1 MALSPKVTTKKSL
14 KTWDAQCPSGMT
26 SDTDATSAH
35 TSRRKLIKSSQ
46 RVVTAPPKP
55 VVLKQS
61 QWPADRRRTS
71 PPASLSISG
80 TAKML
85 VALDLFCLMLVS
97 VPTLLSKSGLMA
109 PHFQGFFCN
118 DTTIR
123 YPRVSHYVVEDSALI
138 TIGFLISVFTISL
151 GEMIYV
157 QKLRLSPRALLGS
170 TYVVMVYKQL
180 VTFIF
185 GSMASFSLASITKMT
200 TGRLRPHFL
209 AVCLPDPAS
218 FNCESGY
225 ITNYTCTGHPEDVL
239 NARKSFYSEQASL
252 GMYCMVYLVLYVQVR
267 PWGQKTSFLR
277 PTFQFLFLSLALV
290 TGYIRTLDY
299 WHHPYDVVIG
309 FLQGALMAFWVA
321 FYIND
326 HSTVGAIPKSSE
338 Y

>member
-252 GMYCMVYLVLYVQVR
+252 GMYCMVYLVVR
-267 PWGQKTSFLR
+267 APG
-277 PTFQFLFLSLALV
+277 
-290 TGYIRTLDY
+290 
-299 WHHPYDVVIG
+299 
-309 FLQGALMAFWVA
+309 LQGPAHPSHRSPALCA
-321 FYIND
+321 
-326 HSTVGAIPKSSE
+326 GAPLGTEDQLLTANLPVPLLIPGSGHRLHPDLGLLAPPL
-338 Y
+338 